1 MFQRFELA
9 QLPVSPWR
17 NGGGA
22 TREVARHPQGA
33 AADGFE
39 WRVSVADIGAD
50 GPFSA
55 YPGIDRSITLLEG
68 AGVRMRSADGT
79 LDHLLDVALRPFAF
93 AGEHAI
99 DATLLGGPSRDFNV
113 MTRRG
118 RWRAEARVLH
128 GQAVLAPAPAG
139 VLFAAGG
146 DWRVQCDA
154 GQALLRAGAGV
165 VWRAAAGAIHATPLG
180 GEGGLIAVRL
190 LEAGATAVAPDA

>member
-1 MFQRFELA
+1 MFQHFELG

-68 AGVRMRSADGT
+68 AGVRMHSADGT

-128 GQAVLAPAPAG
+128 GQAVLAPAPA
-139 VLFAAGG
+139 
-146 DWRVQCDA
+146 WC
-154 GQALLRAGAGV
+154 GAP
-165 VWRAAAGAIHATPLG
+165 RPA
-180 GEGGLIAVRL
+180 
-190 LEAGATAVAPDA
+190 